1 MAKTEELT
9 KFYEDLS
16 QEIINKAAID
26 ETEDYRE
33 NIFTQIYID
42 FLCEAAE
49 IEDGNVCYH
58 EGRGVKVNGYSI
70 DEDENNLVLFVSIY
84 KNSPQI
90 FSVAPSDAVA
100 MINRAKQFYI
110 KSMKNYQTD
119 LEEAYGAFD
128 LARSIYEYRDKITEV
143 KIILFTNGTIRST
156 MLETEKIEG
165 VTFIPSIWDLERIY
179 RVSTS
184 GTAREKIEF
193 DLLELSGKTLEAIKV
208 TIPEEEHISRNGDK
222 TVSGGYTSYFTVFPG
237 DVLYKIYERYDARLL
252 EKNVRAFLQ
261 AKGGV
266 NKGIRATILETPE
279 MFLAYNNGISATAEQ
294 ISVTNERNDTCTIT
308 GLSDF
313 QIVNGGQTTAS
324 IFNACIKDKTPLDK
338 IYVQAKIT
346 VLADQSQMDRVVPQI
361 SACANTQNKVQLADF
376 SANDEFHQKIESL
389 SRTVWAP
396 AKTGGEQQTK
406 WFYERA
412 RGQYADTRSREK
424 NVKFFDSIYPKEQY
438 FDKLELA
445 RYENAWDQLPYITS
459 KGGQASF
466 RDFTIR
472 LKKRGKFV
480 PDQNYYQELIAKA
493 ILYRRVRQIVKSQKF
508 QGFWANIAD
517 YTMAY
522 ISFKTAQRI
531 DLNKIWRQQA
541 ATEALDRTAE
551 NVSNAIYK
559 YLTETCS
566 GINVTQWCKKEQCW
580 LDIKD
585 KLSITINPDLV
596 SELLPISKTK
606 QTGISSL
613 NDPEKDLINDIKSV
627 SADIWFAV
635 SSWGKETGNLQGF
648 QCGIARTLANYVGW
662 YKTPSIKQ
670 AKQGIKIL
678 NTAYQAGFI
687 SDNSIK
693 ELLLRNIDYTDI

>member
-26 ETEDYRE
+26 ETEDFRE

-42 FLCEAAE
+42 YLCEAAE
-49 IEDGNVCYH
+49 IEDGNVCFH

-70 DEDENNLVLFVSIY
+70 AEDESNIVLFVSIY
-84 KNSPQI
+84 KNSQKL
-90 FSVAPSDAVA
+90 FTVAPSDALA
-100 MINRAKQFYI
+100 MINRAKQFYL
-110 KSMKNYQTD
+110 KSLKNYQTD
-119 LEEAYGAFD
+119 IEEAYGAFD
-128 LARSIYEYRDKITEV
+128 LARSIYEYKGKIPEV
-143 KIILFTNGTIRST
+143 RIILMTNGTIKST
-156 MLETEKIEG
+156 ILETEEVDGI
-165 VTFIPSIWDLERIY
+165 TFVPTIWDLERIY

-184 GTAREKIEF
+184 GATREKIEF
-193 DLLELSGKTLEAIKV
+193 DLMELAGKTLDAIKIS
-208 TIPEEEHISRNGDK
+208 IPEELHVSKSGEEIK
-222 TVSGGYTSYFTVFPG
+222 SGGYTSYFTVFPG
-237 DVLYKIYERYDARLL
+237 DVLFKIYERYDARLL

-261 AKGGV
+261 ARGGV
-266 NKGIRATILETPE
+266 NKGIKATILETPE

-294 ISVTNERNDTCTIT
+294 IAICNENGNACTIT

-324 IFNACIKDKTPLDK
+324 IFNACIKDRTPLDK

-346 VLADQSQMDRVVPQI
+346 VLDDQMQMVTVVPRI

-376 SANDEFHQKIESL
+376 SANDEFHQAIESL

-396 AKTGGEQQTK
+396 AKSGGEQQTK

-424 NVKFFDSIYPKEQY
+424 NVKYFDSIYPKEQY

-445 RYENAWDQLPYITS
+445 RYENAWDQLPHVTS

-480 PDQNYYQELIAKA
+480 PDQAFYQELIAKT
-493 ILYRRVRQIVKSQKF
+493 IIYRRVRRIVKAQKF

-517 YTMAY
+517 YTTAY
-522 ISFKTAQRI
+522 ISYKSGQRI
-531 DLNKIWRQQA
+531 DLQKIWRQQA
-541 ATEALDRTAE
+541 TTEAFDRMAE
-551 NVSNAIYK
+551 IVANGVYN
-559 YLTETCS
+559 YLTETCA
-566 GINVTQWCKKEQCW
+566 GINTTQWCKKEQCW
-580 LDIKD
+580 NEIKS
-585 KLSITINPDLV
+585 KLNISINPDLAE
-596 SELLPISKTK
+596 ELLPVGKSKP
-606 QTGISSL
+606 TGLDSL
-613 NDPEKDLINDIKSV
+613 NDPEKDLVEGIKQV

-635 SSWGKETGNLQGF
+635 ASWGKETGNLAGY
-648 QCGIARTLANYVGW
+648 QCGISGTLGRYVGW
-662 YKTPSIKQ
+662 SKAASVKQ
-670 AKQGIKIL
+670 AKQGLKIL
-678 NTAYQAGFI
+678 YIAYSKGFI
-687 SDNSIK
+687 TETTVK
-693 ELLLRNIDYTDI
+693 ELLEKHQSFLDD